1 MATTKTLITNGT
13 ISFELNTEVAKVEMF
28 RIAQAAGFTG
38 GKTSFMN
45 LLNGKVKATNGFTLV
60 EQVVVDD
67 KAVVA
72 KTADKVGMLKN
83 LDHDIHIVEAST
95 ETYGTI
101 VVGKGRIQ
109 LNPLNN
115 GSFSVM
121 VFPKKGYANE
131 DIVKAAGG
139 EAKAQYVKMGK
150 LSADAVEAL
159 VSKLA

>member
-45 LLNGKVKATNGFTLV
+45 LLSGKVKATNGFSLV
-60 EQVVVDD
+60 EQVVVD

-72 KTADKVGMLKN
+72 KTADKVGMLKS
-83 LDHDIHIVEAST
+83 LGHDVHVVEANT
-95 ETYGTI
+95 EIYGTI
-101 VVGKGRIQ
+101 AVGKGRIQ
-109 LNPLNN
+109 VNPLNN
-115 GSFSVM
+115 GNFSVL

-131 DIVKAAGG
+131 DIVKAVGG
-139 EAKAQYVKMGK
+139 ESRTQYVKMGK
-150 LSADAVEAL
+150 LNPKEVDKL
-159 VSKLA
+159 VGKLA

>member
-45 LLNGKVKATNGFTLV
+45 LLSGKVKATNGFTLV
-60 EQVVVDD
+60 EQVVVD

-83 LDHDIHIVEAST
+83 LGHDIHVVDATT

-101 VVGKGRIQ
+101 AVGKGRIQ

-115 GSFSVM
+115 GNFSVM
-121 VFPKKGYANE
+121 VFPKKGYAND
-131 DIVKAAGG
+131 DIVKAVGG
-139 EAKAQYVKMGK
+139 ESKTQYVKLGK
-150 LSADAVEAL
+150 LNPKEVEKL

>member
-13 ISFELNTEVAKVEMF
+13 ISFELNTEVAKIEMF

-45 LLNGKVKATNGFTLV
+45 LLSGKVKATNGFSLV
-60 EQVVVDD
+60 EQVVVD

-83 LDHDIHIVEAST
+83 LGHDIHVVDATT

-101 VVGKGRIQ
+101 AVGKGRIQ

-115 GSFSVM
+115 GNFSVM
-121 VFPKKGYANE
+121 VFPKKGYDNG
-131 DIVKAAGG
+131 DIVKAVGG
-139 EAKAQYVKMGK
+139 ESKTQYVKLGK
-150 LSADAVEAL
+150 LNPKEVEKL

>member
-45 LLNGKVKATNGFTLV
+45 LLAGKVKATNGFSLV
-60 EQVVVDD
+60 EQVVVD

-83 LDHDIHIVEAST
+83 LGHDIHVVDATT

-101 VVGKGRIQ
+101 AVGKGRIQ

-131 DIVKAAGG
+131 DIVKAVGG
-139 EAKAQYVKMGK
+139 EAKTQYVKMGK
-150 LSADAVEAL
+150 LNQKEVEKL

>member
-45 LLNGKVKATNGFTLV
+45 LLNGKVKETSGFTLV
-60 EQVVVDD
+60 QQTVVDQ
-67 KAVVA
+67 AVVA
-72 KTADKVGMLKN
+72 KTADKVSMLKDLGN
-83 LDHDIHIVEAST
+83 DIHVVEANT

-101 VVGKGRIQ
+101 VVNKGRIQ

-115 GSFSVM
+115 GTFSVM
-121 VFPKKGYANE
+121 VFPKKGYDNT

-139 EAKAQYVKMGK
+139 EAKSQYVKMGK
-150 LSADAVEAL
+150 LDAKAVQTL
-159 VSKLA
+159 VSSLA

>member
-1 MATTKTLITNGT
+1 
-13 ISFELNTEVAKVEMF
+13 
-28 RIAQAAGFTG
+28 
-38 GKTSFMN
+38 
-45 LLNGKVKATNGFTLV
+45 
-60 EQVVVDD
+60 
-67 KAVVA
+67 
-72 KTADKVGMLKN
+72 MLKD
-83 LDHDIHIVEAST
+83 LGHDIHVVEANT

-121 VFPKKGYANE
+121 VFPKKGYDNT

-150 LSADAVEAL
+150 LTAKDVQTL

>member
-13 ISFELNTEVAKVEMF
+13 ISFELNAEVAKVEMF

-60 EQVVVDD
+60 EQTVID

-72 KTADKVGMLKN
+72 KSADKVGMLKDLGN
-83 LDHDIHIVEAST
+83 DIHVVEANT

-101 VVGKGRIQ
+101 VAGKGRIQ

-115 GSFSVM
+115 GTFSVM
-121 VFPKKGYANE
+121 VFPKKGYAND

-139 EAKAQYVKMGK
+139 EAKSQYVKMGK
-150 LSADAVEAL
+150 LSAKDVQGL

>member
-13 ISFELNTEVAKVEMF
+13 ISFELNADVAKIEMF

-45 LLNGKVKATNGFTLV
+45 LLNGKVEATNGFTLV
-60 EQVVVDD
+60 QQVVVD

-72 KTADKVGMLKN
+72 KSADKIGMLKD
-83 LDHDIHIVEAST
+83 LGHDIHVVEAAT

-101 VVGKGRIQ
+101 AAGKGRIQ

-115 GSFSVM
+115 GTFSVM

-139 EAKAQYVKMGK
+139 EAKTQYVKMGK
-150 LSADAVEAL
+150 LNADAVETL

>member
-1 MATTKTLITNGT
+1 MATTKTIITNGT

-38 GKTSFMN
+38 SKTSFMN
-45 LLNGKVKATNGFTLV
+45 LLNGKVKATSGFTLQ
-60 EQVVVDD
+60 EQVVID

-72 KTADKVGMLKN
+72 KTADKVGMLKDLGN
-83 LDHDIHIVEAST
+83 DIHVVEANT
-95 ETYGTI
+95 EVYGTI

-131 DIVKAAGG
+131 DIVKTAGG
-139 EAKAQYVKMGK
+139 TAKAQYVKLGK
-150 LSADAVEAL
+150 LSANDVQSL

>member
-45 LLNGKVKATNGFTLV
+45 LLSGKVKATNGFTLV
-60 EQVVVDD
+60 EQVVVD

-83 LDHDIHIVEAST
+83 LGHDVHVVQATT

-101 VVGKGRIQ
+101 AVGKGRIQ
-109 LNPLNN
+109 VNPLNN
-115 GSFSVM
+115 GNFSVL

-131 DIVKAAGG
+131 DIVKAVGG
-139 EAKAQYVKMGK
+139 ESRTQYVKMGK
-150 LSADAVEAL
+150 LTEKEVDKL

>member
-45 LLNGKVKATNGFTLV
+45 LLAGKVKATNGFSLV
-60 EQVVVDD
+60 EQVVVD

-83 LDHDIHIVEAST
+83 LGHDIHVVDATT

-101 VVGKGRIQ
+101 AVGKGRIQ

-115 GSFSVM
+115 GNFSVM
-121 VFPKKGYANE
+121 VFPKKGYAND
-131 DIVKAAGG
+131 DIVKAVGG
-139 EAKAQYVKMGK
+139 ESKTQYVKLGK
-150 LSADAVEAL
+150 LNPKEVEKL

>member
-45 LLNGKVKATNGFTLV
+45 LLNGKVKSTNGFTLV
-60 EQVVVDD
+60 EQVVVD

-83 LDHDIHIVEAST
+83 LGHDIHIVEAST

-121 VFPKKGYANE
+121 VFPKKGYDNT
-131 DIVKAAGG
+131 DIVKAVGG

>member
-13 ISFELNTEVAKVEMF
+13 ISFELNTEVAKIEMF

-45 LLNGKVKATNGFTLV
+45 LLSGKVKATNGFSLV
-60 EQVVVDD
+60 EQVVVD

-72 KTADKVGMLKN
+72 KTADKVDMLKN
-83 LDHDIHIVEAST
+83 LGHDIHVVDATT

-101 VVGKGRIQ
+101 AVGKGRIQ

-115 GSFSVM
+115 GNFSVM
-121 VFPKKGYANE
+121 VFPKKGYAND
-131 DIVKAAGG
+131 DIVKAVGG
-139 EAKAQYVKMGK
+139 EAKTQYVKLGK
-150 LSADAVEAL
+150 LNPKEVEKL

>member
-13 ISFELNTEVAKVEMF
+13 ISFELNNEVAKVEMF

-45 LLNGKVKATNGFTLV
+45 LLSGKVKATNGFTLV
-60 EQVVVDD
+60 EQVVVD

-72 KTADKVGMLKN
+72 KTADKVSMLKD
-83 LDHDIHIVEAST
+83 LGHDIHVVEATT

-101 VVGKGRIQ
+101 NVGKGRVQ

-115 GSFSVM
+115 GTFSVM

-139 EAKAQYVKMGK
+139 EAKTQYVKMGK
-150 LSADAVEAL
+150 LDAKEVERL
-159 VSKLA
+159 VNKLA

>member
-1 MATTKTLITNGT
+1 MATTKTLINNGT

-45 LLNGKVKATNGFTLV
+45 LLAGKVKATNGFTLV
-60 EQVVVDD
+60 EQVVVD

-83 LDHDIHIVEAST
+83 LGHDIHVVDATT

-101 VVGKGRIQ
+101 AVGKGRIQ

-115 GSFSVM
+115 GNFSVM

-131 DIVKAAGG
+131 DIVKAVGG
-139 EAKAQYVKMGK
+139 EAKTQYVKLGK
-150 LSADAVEAL
+150 LNPKEVEKL

>member
-1 MATTKTLITNGT
+1 
-13 ISFELNTEVAKVEMF
+13 
-28 RIAQAAGFTG
+28 
-38 GKTSFMN
+38 
-45 LLNGKVKATNGFTLV
+45 
-60 EQVVVDD
+60 VVD

-72 KTADKVGMLKN
+72 KTADKVGMLKG
-83 LDHDIHIVEAST
+83 LGHDIHVVEANT

-139 EAKAQYVKMGK
+139 EAKTQYVKMGK

>member
-13 ISFELNTEVAKVEMF
+13 ISFELNTEVAKIEMF

-45 LLNGKVKATNGFTLV
+45 LLSGKVKATNGFSLV
-60 EQVVVDD
+60 EQVVVD

-83 LDHDIHIVEAST
+83 LGHDIHVVDATT

-101 VVGKGRIQ
+101 AVGKGRIQ

-115 GSFSVM
+115 GNFSVM
-121 VFPKKGYANE
+121 VFPKKGYAND
-131 DIVKAAGG
+131 DIVKAVGG
-139 EAKAQYVKMGK
+139 ESKTQYVKLGK
-150 LSADAVEAL
+150 LNPKEVEKL

>member
-13 ISFELNTEVAKVEMF
+13 ISFELNTEVAKMEMF

-45 LLNGKVKATNGFTLV
+45 LLNGKIESTNGFSLV
-60 EQVVVDD
+60 EQVVVD

-72 KTADKVGMLKN
+72 KTADKVSMLKDLGN
-83 LDHDIHIVEAST
+83 DIHVVEAST

-101 VVGKGRIQ
+101 PAGKGRIQ

-121 VFPKKGYANE
+121 VFPKKGYAND

-139 EAKAQYVKMGK
+139 EAKTQYVKMGK
-150 LSADAVEAL
+150 LTAKEVQSL

>member
-1 MATTKTLITNGT
+1 MPTTKTLITNGT
-13 ISFELNTEVAKVEMF
+13 ISFELNTEVAKMEMF
-28 RIAQAAGFTG
+28 RIAQAAGYTG

-45 LLNGKVKATNGFTLV
+45 LLNGKVESTNGFSLV
-60 EQVVVDD
+60 KQVVVD

-72 KTADKVGMLKN
+72 KTADKVGMLKD
-83 LDHDIHIVEAST
+83 LGHDIHVVEATT

-101 VVGKGRIQ
+101 NVGKGRIQ

-139 EAKAQYVKMGK
+139 EAKTQYVKMGK
-150 LSADAVEAL
+150 LVAKEVDSL
-159 VSKLA
+159 VNKLA